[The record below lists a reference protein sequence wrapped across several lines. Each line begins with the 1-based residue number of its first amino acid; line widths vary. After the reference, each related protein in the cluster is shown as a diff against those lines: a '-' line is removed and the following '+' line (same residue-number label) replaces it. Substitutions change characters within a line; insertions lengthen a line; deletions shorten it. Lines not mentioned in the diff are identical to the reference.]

1 MEAEAVV
8 TAVHEAG
15 RIDTIEHLWRRS
27 GVRVDTLRRMASAD
41 AFGSMGMTRQ
51 AALWQ
56 VRGLRDEKGELFE
69 NRQGKGTRR
78 REARPP
84 SGVHGNLPTIAPVVE
99 VRQDYAALG
108 LSLKAHPM
116 AFLRRRLQVMQIVP
130 CRVLT
135 DEAACPNGCR
145 IAVAGLVLIRQ
156 QPGTASGIVFM
167 TIEDETG
174 VANLIVRPRVFERDR
189 KAARHG
195 MAVAVAGRVERQGRV
210 VHVMAHQFT
219 DISRLLDDL
228 ASRSRDFH

>member
-1 MEAEAVV
+1 M
-8 TAVHEAG
+8 
-15 RIDTIEHLWRRS
+15 
-27 GVRVDTLRRMASAD
+27 
-41 AFGSMGMTRQ
+41 
-51 AALWQ
+51 
-56 VRGLRDEKGELFE
+56 
-69 NRQGKGTRR
+69 
-78 REARPP
+78 
-84 SGVHGNLPTIAPVVE
+84 VE

-108 LSLKAHPM
+108 LSLKAHPI
-116 AFLRRRLQVMQIVP
+116 AFLRQRLQVMQIVP

-135 DEAACPNGCR
+135 DESACPNGCR

-195 MAVAVAGRVERQGRV
+195 VAVAVAGRVERQGRV

-219 DISRLLDDL
+219 DISRSLDDL